1 MTTDH
6 EWRMCACERAIP
18 AHTDTAPD
26 PAGGHGCGMARR
38 TTGQPGS
45 EIEERPSTDITDGEG
60 RPGPRPHH
68 PRGQM
73 IRNVVAALAITLG
86 IGLTATPADAAE
98 PAKGNPPV
106 EGPVIGK
113 SHRTHRIT
121 PQGPVP
127 DECRKLEIGGPEDHW
142 FYGGTEIC
150 VNKRTWRNTP
160 LGVWFSGPYL
170 RLAEE
175 GPLAKP
181 VAAALTEPQSIEV
194 QPGGHLRQDAPA
206 GLDLP
211 NHHISSEENQMVGP
225 HVAVGGGRP

>member
-1 MTTDH
+1 
-6 EWRMCACERAIP
+6 
-18 AHTDTAPD
+18 
-26 PAGGHGCGMARR
+26 
-38 TTGQPGS
+38 
-45 EIEERPSTDITDGEG
+45 
-60 RPGPRPHH
+60 
-68 PRGQM
+68 M

-127 DECRKLEIGGPEDHW
+127 DECWKLEIGGPEDHW

-160 LGVWFSGPYL
+160 LGVWFSGPSL

-194 QPGGHLRQDAPA
+194 QPGGHLRQDVPA
-206 GLDLP
+206 GLALP
-211 NHHISSEENQMVGP
+211 NHPAVQTAERTRRNRMVSPPERSEPAEDPRFTIGLFHDVLKVLEVHGYRAPQGDSRVYAAALLALADLVRAFEGR
-225 HVAVGGGRP
+225 GGAR